1 MNTAIAASDRRAVA
15 IVLLMSCLLDFCD
28 APRRAMQ
35 RVTAP
40 KNISSGSPTSFG
52 LRADRVNIFRPT
64 RPSLS

>member
-1 MNTAIAASDRRAVA
+1 MNTAIAASDS
-15 IVLLMSCLLDFCD
+15 VLSPSFYSCLVSWIFD

-40 KNISSGSPTSFG
+40 KNVSNGSPTSFG

-64 RPSLS
+64 SPSLS